1 MGRIKKKGEAGN
13 AKNYIT
19 RTKAVKKL
27 QISLADFRKLCI
39 WKG

>member
-19 RTKAVKKL
+19 RTQAVKKL
-27 QISLADFRKLCI
+27 QISLPDFRKLCI